1 MVFIDDDIKIEK
13 TEYNGQTYVSIRKW
27 YKDRTSGESKPSKN
41 GINMSMEAWEEFTSK
56 INEIKEDIEF
66 S

>member
-13 TEYNGQTYVSIRKW
+13 TEYNNEDYISIRKW
-27 YKDRTSGESKPSKN
+27 YKDRETGELKPTKS
-41 GINMSMEAWEEFTSK
+41 GINFTMEAWEEFIEK
-56 INEIKEDIEF
+56 FDEIVEDMEM